1 VAIPKLHLR
10 LIVAC
15 LTNIHILHI
24 RQPGEKNM
32 SLATGLKE
40 NRMSKKYDTLVL
52 IGRFQPF
59 HNAHLEIVKRAT
71 ALCNK
76 LVIVVG
82 SARQPRTY
90 KNPFTFEERAQMIRY
105 ATMGLSLQINIEP
118 NIDTIYNDQAWAVRV
133 QQAVALHTKPGER
146 VGIIG
151 HKKDDSSFY
160 LDMFPQ
166 WGYEDVELVEFL
178 SAVNIRDLYFK
189 QDLNFNFL
197 RSVVP
202 DSTMGFL
209 QEFVKSPEYA
219 QIIRERE
226 FVANYKKQ
234 YASLPYPPIFS
245 TADAVVIQSGH
256 VLMIRRRAEPGKGLW
271 ALPGGYVNANTDKSV
286 EDAAI
291 RELREETGIKVPAP
305 VLRGSIVRSRVFDAI
320 DRSPRGR
327 IITHAFYIQ
336 LPDGDLPKVK
346 GMDDAEKARW
356 VPIAEVRSED
366 CFEDHYEI
374 LQHFLGA

>member
-1 VAIPKLHLR
+1 
-10 LIVAC
+10 
-15 LTNIHILHI
+15 
-24 RQPGEKNM
+24 
-32 SLATGLKE
+32 
-40 NRMSKKYDTLVL
+40 
-52 IGRFQPF
+52 
-59 HNAHLEIVKRAT
+59 
-71 ALCNK
+71 
-76 LVIVVG
+76 VIITG
-82 SARQPRTY
+82 SAAQPRTY
-90 KNPFTFEERAQMIRY
+90 KNPFTSAERRQMIKS
-105 ATMGLSLQINIEP
+105 ATGGLAMFINVEENP
-118 NIDTIYNDQAWAVRV
+118 DTIYNDQAWAVRI
-133 QQAVALHTKPGER
+133 QALVGKHTKPGDK

-166 WGYEDVELVEFL
+166 WGFENVELIEFL

-189 QDLNFNFL
+189 RDVNMSFIKGVVPESTFNFL
-197 RSVVP
+197 
-202 DSTMGFL
+202 T
-209 QEFVKSPEYA
+209 EFKTTSEYE

-226 FVANYKKQ
+226 FVINYKKQ

-256 VLMIRRRAEPGKGLW
+256 ILLIKRRAEPGKGLW

-291 RELREETGIKVPAP
+291 RELREETMIKVPAP
-305 VLRGSIVRSRVFDAI
+305 VLRGSIRRSKVFDAI

-327 IITHAFYIQ
+327 IITHAFHIE

-346 GMDDAEKARW
+346 GSDDAEKARW
-356 VPIAEVRSED
+356 VPIAEVRSEE

-374 LQHFLGA
+374 IQHFLGA

>member
-1 VAIPKLHLR
+1 
-10 LIVAC
+10 
-15 LTNIHILHI
+15 
-24 RQPGEKNM
+24 M
-32 SLATGLKE
+32 SYD
-40 NRMSKKYDTLVL
+40 KKYNTLVL

-59 HNAHLEIVKRAT
+59 HSAHLEIVKRAT
-71 ALCNK
+71 ALCDQ
-76 LVIVVG
+76 LIIITG
-82 SARQPRTY
+82 SAQQPRTY
-90 KNPFTFEERAQMIRY
+90 KNPFTSAERAGMIKD
-105 ATMGLSLQINIEP
+105 ATRGLSMHIHVEENV
-118 NIDTIYNDQAWAVRV
+118 DTIYNDQAWAVRV
-133 QQAVALHTKPGER
+133 QAIVNKHFKFNDK

-166 WGYEDVELVEFL
+166 WGYENVELIEFL
-178 SAVNIRDLYFK
+178 SAVDIRDLYFK
-189 QDLNFNFL
+189 RDVNMNFIKG
-197 RSVVP
+197 VVP
-202 DSTMGFL
+202 ETTFDFL
-209 QEFVKSPEYA
+209 DQFRTTSEYE

-226 FVANYKKQ
+226 FVSTYKKQ

-291 RELREETGIKVPAP
+291 RELREETQIKVPAP
-305 VLRGSIVRSRVFDAI
+305 VLRGSIVRSKVFDAI

-327 IITHAFYIQ
+327 IITHAFHIV
-336 LPDGDLPKVK
+336 LPDGELPKVK
-346 GMDDAEKARW
+346 GSDDAEKARW
-356 VPIAEVRSED
+356 VPIAEVRRED

-374 LQHFLGA
+374 LQHFVGA

>member
-1 VAIPKLHLR
+1 MNKPYGTI
-10 LIVAC
+10 
-15 LTNIHILHI
+15 
-24 RQPGEKNM
+24 M
-32 SLATGLKE
+32 
-40 NRMSKKYDTLVL
+40 L
-52 IGRFQPF
+52 IGRFQPL
-59 HNAHLEIVKRAT
+59 HSAHLEIIKRCT
-71 ALCNK
+71 ALTDQ
-76 LVIVVG
+76 LVVVVG
-82 SARQPRTY
+82 SANQPRTY
-90 KNPFTFEERAQMIRY
+90 KNPFTFNERAAMIRA
-105 ATMGLSLQINIEP
+105 ATAGLSMRVYVEP
-118 NIDTIYNDQAWAVRV
+118 NIDTIYNDQAWAVRI
-133 QQAVALHTKPGER
+133 QGIHSKYQCLGTKTA
-146 VGIIG
+146 IIG

-166 WGYEDVELVEFL
+166 WEFVNVEEIEPL

-189 QDLNFNFL
+189 RDVNMRFIQG
-197 RSVVP
+197 VVP
-202 DSTMGFL
+202 QTTADFL
-209 QEFVKSPEYA
+209 EQFKATADYE

-226 FVANYKKQ
+226 FVETYKKQ

-256 VLMIRRRAEPGKGLW
+256 VLMIKRRAEPGKGLW
-271 ALPGGYVNANTDKSV
+271 ALPGGYVNANTDRSV

-327 IITHAFYIQ
+327 IITHAFHIQ
-336 LPDGDLPKVK
+336 LPDGELPRVK

-356 VPIAEVRSED
+356 VPIAEVKSEE